1 MHGPSQAGSEVVI
14 PRLRAVIA
22 RSIVREIRSIQAAPL
37 AAEATP
43 EEAEGMAEEAAATA
57 VAEAEAIN
65 ATRRREKGS
74 HVDPSQVWF
83 LEPF

>member
-1 MHGPSQAGSEVVI
+1 
-14 PRLRAVIA
+14 
-22 RSIVREIRSIQAAPL
+22 
-37 AAEATP
+37 
-43 EEAEGMAEEAAATA
+43 MAEEAAATA